1 MEVQQPTHMYW
12 LGRGVVPK
20 NLLPLSKRIKPGTP
34 NAWIRKKSCAM
45 LTNSGSGT
53 NWFKILP
60 EYHHTSIKGTIVAS
74 IRRVARWKYTPTIFL
89 LPDPYAW
96 EQNVSKL
103 VAMPWNTANPVM
115 LKVQMANEH
124 AANSLAPNRPAAYT
138 DVMEKTYCKTNDT
151 TNGKLDLVRCL
162 SSSFGVESSSLV
174 SFTIAS

>member
-1 MEVQQPTHMYW
+1 M
-12 LGRGVVPK
+12 
-20 NLLPLSKRIKPGTP
+20 
-34 NAWIRKKSCAM
+34 
-45 LTNSGSGT
+45 
-53 NWFKILP
+53 
-60 EYHHTSIKGTIVAS
+60 
-74 IRRVARWKYTPTIFL
+74 
-89 LPDPYAW
+89 
-96 EQNVSKL
+96 SKL